1 MKGKKTMNG
10 LEIISTVLVG
20 VIGALIG
27 MIVELIIDNNTI
39 EDLRERNHKLRLE
52 NEQLRR
58 EAKREVIEIVDNTVA
73 KDVKFGG
80 F

>member
-1 MKGKKTMNG
+1 MNG
-10 LEIISTVLVG
+10 LEVIYMVLVG

-27 MIVELIIDNNTI
+27 MVVELMVDNHTI
-39 EDLRERNHKLRLE
+39 EDLRERNHKLKLE

-58 EAKREVIEIVDNTVA
+58 ASKTEVIEIVDNTVA